1 MSPLTQRINE
11 WKQELELDEDNEFL
25 LNGISEGF
33 HLIPPDA
40 PLVPAEMENYV
51 SATCPSARSKVEH
64 TIREEIREGNYV
76 VAKSKPIIVSAI
88 GAVPKPDSD
97 DCSMPEGKC
106 VNSYVPHIDKLRFQS
121 IDDAIKLIDK
131 GYYLAKID
139 LRHVYRSVPI
149 HPSNYAATGLKWL
162 FEGDSVPTYFID
174 TRLPFG
180 GRRAPGTFHHLSQSV
195 RHIMLRQG
203 FHSIVVYLDDFSS

>member
-1 MSPLTQRINE
+1 MSPLTQRINK

-51 SATCPSARSKVEH
+51 SATCLSARSKVEH

-97 DCSMPEGKC
+97 ELRLIHDCSMPKGKG
-106 VNSYVPHIDKLRFQS
+106 VNSYVPHIDKLHFQS

-139 LRHVYRSVPI
+139 LRHAYRSVPI
-149 HPSNYAATGLKWL
+149 HPSNYAATALKWL
-162 FEGDSVPTYFID
+162 FEGDSVPTYFVD

-180 GRRAPGTFHHLSQSV
+180 GRRTPGIFH
-195 RHIMLRQG
+195 R
-203 FHSIVVYLDDFSS
+203 SS